1 MSIGLQDRS
10 TICAAR
16 PATMSNAPPR
26 PGSPMARNTPDR
38 RVWLLIAAMACTAA
52 GLWKF
57 AAPMDQLPGHMTIN
71 WLALL
76 VLAAVAERLS
86 ITIEVRGDSYNNNF
100 GPLALA
106 LGLVLADPATL
117 VITRVVA
124 YAIVFLMTRRFVPT
138 KLVFNLVGR
147 CLETGIAVVVF
158 RSLIGDAAPT
168 GPRASA
174 AMLLAIVAADAVN
187 TATINAAVA
196 ITVGHFRFS
205 PWQTTV
211 AGSFAIAESSLALLT
226 LIVLFQ
232 DWRSLWLIAVLTVG
246 IWAIYGAFVRVRS
259 RYASLELL
267 YRFTDSLAGSTDT
280 EDVTARTLVLAREL
294 LRAGHAELIIPI
306 SDGLIVHRLDD
317 DDQLLSEATRPIT
330 STTIQSALVGSKA
343 AVLMSQTGAHALRDL
358 ATFHGWND
366 LVAAPLS
373 TDGSVG
379 GVLVVANRLAD
390 VSTFDAEDLKLLQT
404 FARNTSIALH
414 VGELVDELRREAAEK
429 EFRAEHDS
437 LTGLGNRSLLTHR
450 LEAMLPA
457 ATEDHQV
464 ALFFMDL
471 DGFKEVNDALGHH
484 TGDVLLVEVARRL
497 QHVVGRRGV
506 VARLGGDEF
515 AVLLSDIT
523 HESAAEIAKQ
533 VRSAIE
539 EHVELDQLNLEVHV
553 SIGIAFA
560 PHDADEARTL
570 FQRADVAMYVAKE
583 QRTGIEL
590 YDERYDHSG
599 TRRLTIASELRH
611 ALETG
616 GLRLHYQPQANLHTG
631 GINGVEA
638 LARWPHPAYG
648 GVPPDEFIPIAEQSG
663 LIHTLTRW
671 ALDTALA
678 DLVHWRERWPHLTVS
693 VNMSARNLLDAAL
706 ADDVEDALR
715 QAGLPASAL
724 TLELT
729 ESSVMADPQRS
740 LTVLNRLHALGVHLA
755 IDDFGTGYSSLAYL
769 KRLPVDELKIDKS
782 FVAHMT
788 TDADDTMIV
797 RSTIDLAHNL
807 GLSTVAEGVEDDQTW
822 DLVARLGC
830 DSIQGYHLA
839 RPMPAAEMSAWLS
852 KRLAPPTEL
861 LIARPEDTM
870 PHEFTAAEA
879 RLAG

>member
-1 MSIGLQDRS
+1 
-10 TICAAR
+10 
-16 PATMSNAPPR
+16 
-26 PGSPMARNTPDR
+26 MARNASDR
-38 RVWLLIAAMACTAA
+38 PSVWLLIAAMAASAA
-52 GLWKF
+52 CLWKF
-57 AAPMDQLPGHMTIN
+57 AAPVDQLAGHRSID
-71 WLALL
+71 WIVLL
-76 VLAAVAERLS
+76 VLAAGAEHLS
-86 ITIEVRGDSYNNNF
+86 VSIEVRGDSYNNNF

-106 LGLVLADPATL
+106 LGLVLANPASLL
-117 VITRVVA
+117 VARVVA
-124 YAIVFLMTRRFVPT
+124 HLVVFLATRRFVPT

-147 CLETGIAVVVF
+147 CLETAIAVVVF
-158 RSLIGDAAPT
+158 RSVIGHA
-168 GPRASA
+168 GPVSPIGSI
-174 AMLLAIVAADAVN
+174 AMLLAILAADAAN
-187 TATINAAVA
+187 AATISAAVA
-196 ITVGHFRFS
+196 ITVGRYRFS
-205 PWQTTV
+205 MWQTSV
-211 AGSFAIAESSLALLT
+211 AGGFSIAESSLALLT

-232 DWRSLWLIAVLTVG
+232 DWRSLWLIAVLTIG
-246 IWAIYGAFVRVRS
+246 IWAIYRSFVRVRS

-294 LRAGHAELIIPI
+294 LRAGHAELIIPLSEGI
-306 SDGLIVHRLDD
+306 IVHRLGPDD
-317 DDQLLSEATRPIT
+317 ELITEATRPIT
-330 STTIQSALVGSKA
+330 TTSIQSALVASSS
-343 AVLMSQTGAHALRDL
+343 AVLMNEGNVHPLRDL
-358 ATFHGWND
+358 ASLHGWND

-373 TDGSVG
+373 SDGSLNG
-379 GVLVVANRLAD
+379 MLVVANRLAD
-390 VSTFDAEDLKLLQT
+390 VSTFDGEDLKLLQT

-457 ATEDHQV
+457 ATVDHQV

-515 AVLLSDIT
+515 AVLLADVT
-523 HESAAEIAKQ
+523 HEHAAGIARQ
-533 VRSAIE
+533 VRAAVE
-539 EHVELDQLNLEVHV
+539 EHVELDQLNLEVRV

-560 PHDADEARTL
+560 PHDADDARTL
-570 FQRADVAMYVAKE
+570 FQRADVAMYVAKG

-611 ALETG
+611 ALDTG

-638 LARWPHPAYG
+638 LARWPHPTYG
-648 GVPPDEFIPIAEQSG
+648 TVPPDEFIPIAEQSG

-678 DLVHWRERWPHLTVS
+678 DLAHWRERWPWLTMS

-706 ADDVEDALR
+706 ADDVEAALR
-715 QAGLPASAL
+715 TANLPAAAL

-769 KRLPVDELKIDKS
+769 KRLPGDELKIDKS
-782 FVAHMT
+782 FVAHMA

-807 GLSTVAEGVEDDQTW
+807 GLSTVAEGVEDEETW
-822 DLVARLGC
+822 ALVTNLGC

-839 RPMPAAEMSAWLS
+839 RPMPAAEMTAWLG
-852 KRLAPPTEL
+852 KRLTAPTELVLAPPLVAT
-861 LIARPEDTM
+861 D
-870 PHEFTAAEA
+870 HEVVSGFVPTQS